1 MYVYV
6 SIYIINSEN
15 SNFPVFF
22 SDIAVVESTSYKLL
36 IARVGHEL
44 ILRKQNKKKKKK
56 TLF

>member
-22 SDIAVVESTSYKLL
+22 SDITVVESTSYKLL

-44 ILRKQNKKKKKK
+44 ILRKQNKKKK